1 MAFGRPSSAETM
13 TPATIAIVDDAEVQ
27 RRILTGLLG
36 KHYQVASYAS
46 GEVFLREGTACDLV
60 LLDIDMPGVSGY
72 DVCRHLRMQDAT
84 RELPVIFVS
93 GHDTTPERVAAY
105 EAGGDDFII
114 KPVAPGE
121 LLHKVEAVLTHRRTL
136 AKLAQNAASASRA
149 ADVAQANVGALET
162 ALQFLRRSLDAKGVD
177 AVADL
182 LVDSVRELGLPC
194 AVQIRTPQGI
204 VERNALPSS
213 APLQTSVMESMR
225 GMGRVF
231 TFGTRGIINHEHVSL
246 LVTDLPSRDPA
257 RLERLRGE
265 LAMLGEAAAARIE
278 SLLATARA
286 DGLANSAA
294 QTLGMLEKVLSDAA
308 AHTRAV
314 RRRGQ
319 QQTMEML
326 DMLGRMIEGLDL
338 NDLQRQTL
346 HHTIEDGIEALANL
360 NEEAALAD
368 DQFAQVIARL
378 RAMSAH
384 P

>member
-1 MAFGRPSSAETM
+1 
-13 TPATIAIVDDAEVQ
+13 
-27 RRILTGLLG
+27 
-36 KHYQVASYAS
+36 
-46 GEVFLREGTACDLV
+46 
-60 LLDIDMPGVSGY
+60 
-72 DVCRHLRMQDAT
+72 
-84 RELPVIFVS
+84 
-93 GHDTTPERVAAY
+93 
-105 EAGGDDFII
+105 
-114 KPVAPGE
+114 
-121 LLHKVEAVLTHRRTL
+121 
-136 AKLAQNAASASRA
+136 
-149 ADVAQANVGALET
+149 
-162 ALQFLRRSLDAKGVD
+162 
-177 AVADL
+177 
-182 LVDSVRELGLPC
+182 
-194 AVQIRTPQGI
+194 
-204 VERNALPSS
+204 
-213 APLQTSVMESMR
+213 MESMR

-346 HHTIEDGIEALANL
+346 HHTIEDGIEALAHL